1 MMRRWLEEAVIHLPQ
16 ALDPLLNAGRRY
28 VMPVLRRTLPAA
40 RLVGKTATGETA
52 RVLVVDRRYGSGTL
66 CRLLFGAKPAVEW
79 SGEVPLTGLRRFIER
94 ERQGVDLV
102 LATLPS
108 SLPTAMG
115 PERGIAMPARVQLVL
130 PVMAER
136 EAQYRLAHTKRRN
149 RLRRAEGAGYGWRV
163 GTSRDE
169 IRQFIE
175 AFHLPHVTAKFGDDV
190 IIHEAFLLERHARR
204 GGIIWLSHD
213 GREVGGDLFTLEGD
227 DTLSL
232 LVTGMAADAPEA
244 IPSPQEAIFLF
255 ATDLAR
261 RLGCSKVDM
270 RGAAPVLRE
279 GLLQFKASLGADV
292 VDDTASLREMVIDW
306 ARPSAMLH
314 ALLRRYPLIV
324 RQGGGFAALTSTVD
338 VDPAAQ
344 LREVRKF
351 MPSKVAALLALEPGA
366 ETIEAA
372 MRLTAMPATVL
383 PEARTPEPAAAGLP
397 KR

>member
-1 MMRRWLEEAVIHLPQ
+1 MMRRWLEEAIIHMPQ

-40 RLVGKTATGETA
+40 RLVGKTGTGELA

-66 CRLLFGAKPAVEW
+66 CRLLFDGKPAVEW
-79 SGEVPLTGLRRFIER
+79 SGEVPLTGLRGFLGR

-115 PERGIAMPARVQLVL
+115 PERGVAMPARVQVVL
-130 PVMAER
+130 PVMADR

-149 RLRRAEGAGYGWRV
+149 RLRRAERAGYGWRV

-175 AFHLPHVTAKFGDDV
+175 NFHQPHVTSKFGDDV
-190 IIHEAFLLERHARR
+190 IIHETFLLERHALR
-204 GGIIWLSHD
+204 GGILWLSHE

-227 DTLSL
+227 ETLSL
-232 LVTGMAADAPEA
+232 VVTGMVADAPEA
-244 IPSPQEAIFLF
+244 IPSPQEAVFLF

-270 RGAAPVLRE
+270 RGAAPLLRE
-279 GLLQFKASLGADV
+279 GLLQFKVSLGADI

-306 ARPSAMLH
+306 ARPSAVLH
-314 ALLRRYPLIV
+314 ALLRRHPLIV
-324 RQGGGFAALTSTVD
+324 RQGRGFAALTSTVD
-338 VDPAAQ
+338 VDPTAH
-344 LREVRKF
+344 LREIGKF
-351 MPSKVAALLALEPGA
+351 MPPGIAALLALEPGA

-372 MRLTAMPATVL
+372 MRLTAMPGAVL
-383 PEARTPEPAAAGLP
+383 PSARTPEPAAAGL
-397 KR
+397 REG